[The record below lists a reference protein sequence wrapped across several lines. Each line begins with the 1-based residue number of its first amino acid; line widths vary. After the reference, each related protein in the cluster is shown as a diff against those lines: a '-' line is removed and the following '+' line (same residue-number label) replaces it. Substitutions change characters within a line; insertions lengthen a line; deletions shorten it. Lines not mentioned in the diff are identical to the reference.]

1 VNTETWHK
9 ILTLLTV
16 VILADDRVYKEEVD
30 TFVAS
35 AMKLNK
41 SISPDMFLTPK
52 MAFDW
57 FVANREHIQKTV
69 NSPGGASHIN
79 RLILSLKS
87 LKGKKEVIQAMQ
99 AIARADDELHKTE
112 ELVISQA
119 AKVWGLTQQGLR

>member
-1 VNTETWHK
+1 MNTETWHK
-9 ILTLLTV
+9 ILSLLTV